1 MLQKQKKARIK
12 LYVEQRMQDFIKRNN
27 LKKIEK
33 TITVFELQRKTYYA
47 LKFVKS
53 CTLLMPYD
61 SEKEKELI
69 TEYYNERLKIAYSY
83 IITLNK

>member
-1 MLQKQKKARIK
+1 MTQKQKKARVK
-12 LYVEQRMQDFIKRNN
+12 LYVEQRMQDFIKKNN

-33 TITVFELQRKTYYA
+33 TINVFELQRKTYYA

-53 CTLLMPYD
+53 CTLIIPYD

-69 TEYYNERLKIAYSY
+69 TKYYNERLKIAYSY